1 MAAYRARPTA
11 TRSRVVQ
18 PRKVVRRR
26 RRWRRILALAF
37 LGAMFMAFSLA
48 GVLWAVTKVTPAS
61 AIQTRQVSY
70 IVSENGDSLIGRV
83 GAEYRQDVPLSEV
96 PEHVQ
101 HAVLAAENRSFY
113 SDPGVSPKGLMRAL
127 MNNARGGDT
136 QGGSTITQQYAKNV
150 YLSHER
156 TLTRKIREMVLAIKI
171 DLQYSKEQILE
182 WYLNTIYFGR
192 GAYGIEAAADVF
204 FGKSARDLTPAE
216 GAVLAATIR
225 SPAQYDPTEDPFPAM
240 YRFDYVMRTMYAAG
254 WLDRET
260 AYNAPYPQV
269 KPKEGSAINRLDGP
283 NGYIVERVREE
294 LATLGY
300 DQVALESGGL
310 TVVTTIDARRQA
322 AAVNAVGI
330 AFQSQPAGMKKALV
344 SLDPQTGAIRAYY
357 GGSVGLGNL
366 DYARSPQ
373 PVGSAFKPVVL
384 STALSD
390 GYSLS
395 TSLNGTSPRWFAGGV
410 KIENA
415 GNASC
420 SPCSILEAT
429 RRSVNTAYFDL
440 TLQVGAKNVAE
451 MGHKLGVPETYGS
464 TLTLQ
469 DPDGITYPGIGLGG
483 YDVRPIDM
491 AAVYSVF
498 ANGGYRVEPH
508 FVTRIIDR
516 NGVVIFDRDN
526 DRTRALPAAVTH
538 DVTYALEQVIQSGT
552 GYARQLAYGRPAAG
566 KTGSVQRGKTDDNQ
580 DAWFV
585 GYTPQLATAVW
596 VGNEYNEPLRES
608 SGRVVFGSG
617 LPGLTWKTYMDS
629 ALRGEPVEDF
639 PEPSWVGGSYR
650 G

>member
-1 MAAYRARPTA
+1 
-11 TRSRVVQ
+11 
-18 PRKVVRRR
+18 
-26 RRWRRILALAF
+26 
-37 LGAMFMAFSLA
+37 MFMAFSLA

-70 IVSENGDSLIGRV
+70 IVSQNGDALIGRV

-113 SDPGVSPKGLMRAL
+113 SDPGISPKGLIRAL

-156 TLTRKIREMVLAIKI
+156 TMTRKIREMVLAIKI

-192 GAYGIEAAADVF
+192 GAYGIEAAADVY

-310 TVVTTIDARRQA
+310 TVVTTIDARKQA

-395 TSLNGTSPRWFAGGV
+395 TYLNGTSPRWFAGGV

-420 SPCSILEAT
+420 NPCSILEAT

-451 MGHKLGVPETYGS
+451 MGHKLGVPEAYGS
-464 TLTLQ
+464 TPTLQ
-469 DPDGITYPGIGLGG
+469 DPDGVTYPGIGLGG
-483 YDVRPIDM
+483 YDVRPVDM

-498 ANGGYRVEPH
+498 ANGGYRVQPH
-508 FVTRIIDR
+508 FVTQIIDR
-516 NGVVIFDRDN
+516 NGVVIFDRN
-526 DRTRALPAAVTH
+526 SDRTRALPAAVTH
-538 DVTYALEQVIQSGT
+538 DVTYALEQVLQSGT

-585 GYTPQLATAVW
+585 GFTPQLATAVW